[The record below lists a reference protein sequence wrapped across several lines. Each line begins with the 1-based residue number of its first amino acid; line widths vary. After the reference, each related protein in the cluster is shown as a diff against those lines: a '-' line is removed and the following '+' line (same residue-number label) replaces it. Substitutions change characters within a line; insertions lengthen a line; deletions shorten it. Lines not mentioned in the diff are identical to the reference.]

1 MPDFTDSV
9 WTRPARARTGQPAL
23 SREQIVR
30 AAIELLDAEG
40 AAGLSMRRLGARLG
54 SGATSLYWHVATKDD
69 LLELAVDEV
78 MGEIYVPEPGDT
90 PWRIGVSVMANGIRA
105 MLLRHPWV
113 IGLLGLRPTLGPNV
127 MRMGDRTVALLS
139 AAGFRGPDLSHVS
152 SLITAHVIGSATTEA
167 AAAAMVRRSGRPAA
181 EMQEKLRPYVEA
193 LSEQHPDFARWREED
208 GVAGMDPDRVF
219 AASFA
224 FGLERILDGLELWLT
239 REPLPAAGGDG
250 HEAPS
255 AAHGSAGGATPNGGD
270 TSEGQPVVGGA

>member
-9 WTRPARARTGQPAL
+9 WTRPARPRTGQPTL

-90 PWRIGVSVMANGIRA
+90 SWRTGVSVFAGSMRT

-113 IGLLGLRPTLGPNV
+113 IGLLGLRPNLGPNS
-127 MRMGDRTVALLS
+127 MRMGNRIVALLS
-139 AAGFRGPDLSHVS
+139 AAGFGGPELSHVN
-152 SLITAHVIGSATTEA
+152 SLIHAHVIGSATTEA
-167 AAAAMVRRSGRPAA
+167 AVDATVRRSGQSVAA
-181 EMQEKLRPYVEA
+181 LQESLEP
-193 LSEQHPDFARWREED
+193 LIEQVAEGHPDYARWRTES
-208 GVAGMDPDRVF
+208 GVAAMDPEQVWHQ
-219 AASFA
+219 SFA
-224 FGLERILDGLELWLT
+224 FGLERILDGLDLWLT
-239 REPLPAAGGDG
+239 RT
-250 HEAPS
+250 
-255 AAHGSAGGATPNGGD
+255 ATP
-270 TSEGQPVVGGA
+270 GQPPPTTRPS

>member
-9 WTRPARARTGQPAL
+9 WTRPARPRTGQPTL
-23 SREQIVR
+23 SREQIIR

-90 PWRIGVSVMANGIRA
+90 PWRIGVSVMAGSMRT

-113 IGLLGLRPTLGPNV
+113 ISLLGVRPTIGPNV
-127 MRMGDRTVALLS
+127 MRMGNRTVALLS
-139 AAGFRGPDLSHVS
+139 AAGFHGPSLSHVS

-167 AAAAMVRRSGRPAA
+167 AVGAAVRRSGQPAA
-181 EMQEKLRPYVEA
+181 ELQQKLEPYLDKLTAE
-193 LSEQHPDFARWREED
+193 HPEYARWRQED
-208 GVAGMDPDRVF
+208 GVADMNVDQVFMQSYTFGMD
-219 AASFA
+219 
-224 FGLERILDGLELWLT
+224 RILDGLELWLT
-239 REPLPAAGGDG
+239 QN
-250 HEAPS
+250 
-255 AAHGSAGGATPNGGD
+255 PN
-270 TSEGQPVVGGA
+270 PV